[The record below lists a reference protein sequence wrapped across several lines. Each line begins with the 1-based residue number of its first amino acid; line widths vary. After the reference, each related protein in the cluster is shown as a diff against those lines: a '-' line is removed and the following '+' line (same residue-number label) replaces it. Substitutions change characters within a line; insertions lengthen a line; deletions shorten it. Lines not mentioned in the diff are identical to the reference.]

1 MYCTKCGKQVTE
13 NAIFCGFCGAKMAP
27 LNQTSSGQPAATHNK
42 ITSESDILKTFS
54 GAISS
59 LTNNKDFTTTEK
71 RNHDQKQSNSSY
83 HRVSSDEELIIQ
95 SENDSGKLISLC
107 LKLATFFIV
116 VGVICILLGKWLD
129 NNTAW
134 YNQSD
139 FDDFMFALLT
149 AMGTADILLGLVVPF
164 LPRIIKVR
172 PVLYVFENHVEGKG
186 TRSGNAGQITLS
198 LVDFNENI
206 ANISSISNN
215 RNSVILNM
223 KDGYSISCA
232 ADNIEEL
239 VHVLRTLIRNDH
251 LPER

>member
-1 MYCTKCGKQVTE
+1 MYCTKCGKQLTE
-13 NAIFCGFCGAKMAP
+13 NAIFCGFCGAKMAT
-27 LNQTSSGQPAATHNK
+27 LNQTSSGQHATIHDK
-42 ITSESDILKTFS
+42 ITSESDVLETFS

-59 LTNNKDFTTTEK
+59 LTKNKTFTTTEK
-71 RNHDQKQSNSSY
+71 RNLNQKQSNSSY

-95 SENDSGKLISLC
+95 SENDSGKLLSLC
-107 LKLATFFIV
+107 LILTAVFIV
-116 VGVICILLGKWLD
+116 VGVICIMLGKWID

-134 YNQSD
+134 YNRSD

-149 AMGTADILLGLVVPF
+149 AMGTADILFGLLVPF

-186 TRSGNAGQITLS
+186 SRSRNAVQITFS

-239 VHVLRTLIRNDH
+239 VHVLRTLVRNDQ
-251 LPER
+251 LPEK